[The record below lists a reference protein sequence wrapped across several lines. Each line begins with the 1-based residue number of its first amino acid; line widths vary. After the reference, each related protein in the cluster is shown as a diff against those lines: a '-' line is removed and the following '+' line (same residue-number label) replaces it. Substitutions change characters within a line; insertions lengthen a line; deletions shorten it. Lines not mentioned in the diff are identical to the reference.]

1 MTDFCFVLNVGV
13 NRGNPRVWIEK
24 KVLEDFGWRTGV
36 RYNRTNGDGFTLV
49 KNPEGKLGVAGKIGR
64 PILDLNGAYVGRC
77 LRGADKVA
85 VTITQQTITIKGE
98 DTNE

>member
-1 MTDFCFVLNVGV
+1 MKSFCFVLNVGL

-64 PILDLNGAYVGRC
+64 PILDLNGAYVGKC
-77 LRGADKVA
+77 LGGADKVA
-85 VTITQQTITIKGE
+85 VTITLQTITIKG
-98 DTNE
+98 DTINE